1 MRIQNI
7 HGHEGINDAT
17 CRGLM
22 SLIREMLV
30 ASWEDTHSCESGTN
44 EESATHTGCEVSRLM
59 TVWYQLAV
67 RVMQFIAPIEEIKV
81 PTQDLPTLESLN
93 PAKAG
98 KRAGLFDLKN
108 AKADEV

>member
-1 MRIQNI
+1 
-7 HGHEGINDAT
+7 
-17 CRGLM
+17 
-22 SLIREMLV
+22 
-30 ASWEDTHSCESGTN
+30 
-44 EESATHTGCEVSRLM
+44 M